1 MSAIIQKSIIDLFV
15 TRKNVSLYLT
25 EILLEKMYYVKKR
38 MEVAMAH
45 KLSLPYESKCTRL
58 HGHNAI
64 VTVYCCSESLDEN
77 GMVVDFKKI
86 KRIINDMLDHR
97 VANDVVS
104 FNPTAENL
112 ARHICQ
118 NIDKCYKV
126 SFQETEGNV
135 ACYVRDGA
143 EDISF

>member
-1 MSAIIQKSIIDLFV
+1 
-15 TRKNVSLYLT
+15 
-25 EILLEKMYYVKKR
+25 MYYVKKR

-45 KLSLPYESKCTRL
+45 RLSLPYESKCTRL

-64 VTVYCCSESLDEN
+64 ITVYCRSESLDEN
-77 GMVVDFKKI
+77 GMVVDFKRI
-86 KRIINDMLDHR
+86 KRTISDMLDHR
-97 VANDVVS
+97 VANDVVG

-112 ARHICQ
+112 ARHICLS
-118 NIDKCYKV
+118 IEKCYKV

-143 EDISF
+143 ADTEF